1 MKTYT
6 IEKKMSGTGTIHDIA
21 SDLHDRVIKFRGQA
35 KYAVVLASYY
45 GGRGYSTHATEESAV
60 AAARKVKNYSYTIID
75 ADGAEYVADQYT
87 ARLIAK

>member
-1 MKTYT
+1 MRTLT

-21 SDLHDRVIKFRGQA
+21 SDLQDRVIKFRGQA

-60 AAARKVKNYSYTIID
+60 VAARKVRDYSYTVVD
-75 ADGAEYVADQYT
+75 HNGTEYVADQYT